1 MTEDGGYRPFA
12 GFVGVVGTLT
22 IDGLWSRVRAPP
34 LLPPRTSETRD
45 PTRVHQ
51 PKLPDV
57 QIYMYKMDVYMYIHI
72 YVMYPAIAL
81 SPF

>member
-34 LLPPRTSETRD
+34 LLPPRTSQR
-45 PTRVHQ
+45 
-51 PKLPDV
+51 LPGYISPNYQNV
-57 QIYMYKMDVYMYIHI
+57 QIYMYMDVYMYIHI